1 MGGQMSKRETV
12 SSTGTRKAIRSG
24 RMTRRFIAMLGLA
37 LLGALAVGGA
47 WLMKTQPSL
56 LRAIDARVRGSY
68 FALSL
73 PFP

>member
-1 MGGQMSKRETV
+1 MTERRSIFHLGRILWRRGESGQALVE
-12 SSTGTRKAIRSG
+12 SG
-24 RMTRRFIAMLGLA
+24 ILLAA

-56 LRAIDARVRGSY
+56 LRAIDARIRGSY